1 MIKTGL
7 FDRSHLSVLK
17 RAVDVYAQRHQV
29 TAANISNVE
38 TPGYQA
44 RRLKFEEMLDGAGMS
59 LAGTRTHAGHLPI
72 GMQDPATTRPESVET
87 GGDYDN
93 GVNNVDIDTEMTTL
107 ATNDLSYR
115 MATRLLS
122 MRYSVLRGAI
132 KGRVG

>member
-1 MIKTGL
+1 MIKTGI
-7 FDRSHLSVLK
+7 FDKSHLSVLK

-29 TAANISNVE
+29 TAGNISNVE
-38 TPGYQA
+38 TPGYEAQ
-44 RRLKFEEMLDGAGMS
+44 RLRFEEMLDTAGMN
-59 LAGTRTHAGHLPI
+59 LAGTRTHPDHLPI
-72 GMQDPATTRPESVET
+72 GAMDLGSALPETIET
-87 GGDYDN
+87 DSAYDN

-122 MRYSVLRGAI
+122 MRYSLLRGAI

>member
-1 MIKTGL
+1 MKTGI
-7 FDRSHLSVLK
+7 FEQSHLTALK
-17 RAVDVYAQRHQV
+17 RAVDVYARRHRV
-29 TAANISNVE
+29 TASNISNVE

-44 RRLKFEEMLDGAGMS
+44 QRLKFEELLQGADARLTGV
-59 LAGTRTHAGHLPI
+59 RTHPGHLPI
-72 GMQDPATTRPESVET
+72 GGGGLETTAPRTVET
-87 GGDYDN
+87 DSDYDN

>member
-7 FDRSHLSVLK
+7 FDKSHLAVLK
-17 RAVDVYAQRHQV
+17 KAVDVYGRRHMV
-29 TAANISNVE
+29 TAQNISNVE

-44 RRLKFEEMLDGAGMS
+44 QRLKFEEML
-59 LAGTRTHAGHLPI
+59 THEQMKLRGYQTHRNHLPI
-72 GMQDPATTRPESVET
+72 GGQDFGSVRDEIVDSA
-87 GGDYDN
+87 GDFDN
-93 GVNNVDIDTEMTTL
+93 GVNNVDIDMEMTNL

-132 KGRVG
+132 KGQVR